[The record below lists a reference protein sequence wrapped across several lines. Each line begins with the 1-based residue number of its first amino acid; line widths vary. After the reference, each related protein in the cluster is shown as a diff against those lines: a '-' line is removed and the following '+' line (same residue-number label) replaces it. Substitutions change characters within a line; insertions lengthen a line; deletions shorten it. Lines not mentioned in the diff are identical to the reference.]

1 MAMSVPRRLF
11 LPVAILA
18 LALSA
23 GIAYELSRLK
33 SARQFNAALQR
44 GAFLEASQR
53 SAQGRFAKAYGL
65 QQQGKFE
72 EAIHAYAGVAAD
84 DAGLAAAVRFNL
96 ANLYLR
102 KALALQGDESRDLVI
117 PLIELAKENYRQ
129 LLRRDSRHWDAKY
142 NLEFA
147 LALLPDLEEQD
158 SEDDIMP
165 ERSPRAN
172 TATPAR
178 RELP

>member
-1 MAMSVPRRLF
+1 MAISAPGRML
-11 LPVAILA
+11 LAVAMLA

-23 GIAYELSRLK
+23 GIVYELYRLK
-33 SARQFNAALQR
+33 SDQRFNAAIER
-44 GAFLEASQR
+44 DAYHEVSRR
-53 SAQGRFAKAYGL
+53 SARGRFATAYGL
-65 QQQGKFE
+65 QQQGKFQE
-72 EAIHAYAGVAAD
+72 TIRAYGDVAAD
-84 DAGLAAAVRFNL
+84 DAELVDAVRFNL

-102 KALALQGDESRDLVI
+102 RALALEGDENLDLVI

-129 LLRRDSRHWDAKY
+129 LLRRDSQHWDAKY
-142 NLEFA
+142 NLELA
-147 LALLPDLEEQD
+147 LALLPDLEEPGGD
-158 SEDDIMP
+158 DDIMP